1 MTLQAQNIPFMA
13 IDKDAIDKIRTHQ
26 DFARTYRKTTK
37 STEMSLRTI
46 EDQTE
51 DNV

>member
-1 MTLQAQNIPFMA
+1 MA
-13 IDKDAIDKIRTHQ
+13 TDTRIFRMNQ

-37 STEMSLRTI
+37 STEISLMTI
-46 EDQTE
+46 KDKTE